1 MNTLARVPGWDFLRG
16 MCALAVA
23 IYHLFFWQDIAVL
36 NTFSSYGVY
45 MFFILSGASLTYTY
59 LGKYESGQLSIPGFL
74 RTRYLR
80 LAPLY
85 VILMLLSLPWKLQK
99 EGLTIDLVG
108 LYAINASLLFGFY
121 SPVNH
126 AVLIGGWSLGIE
138 VIFYLLFPVILWCLH
153 KRGLAL
159 AVFCCLLVLQL
170 IWIEGTLGGSGGYGE
185 NIVAFHQAPAFAAY
199 FMGGCLLG
207 AAKRRKQLGDS
218 VSQVFVLVCLLTGF
232 GLLLGLTTPIQGDEI
247 TGWRGFFLFCLCF
260 VMVYISTRLKAASG
274 MQKIAATLG
283 DATYGLYLLH
293 PVLFFGLTL
302 ALFPRLGISAPN
314 SWPVLWRLCFS
325 IVIIFTAFG
334 LALLSEK
341 YLEKPIRRWAR

>member
-1 MNTLARVPGWDFLRG
+1 MTTLARVPGWDLLRG
-16 MCALAVA
+16 LCALAVA
-23 IYHLFFWQDIAVL
+23 IYHLFFWQDIAAL
-36 NTFSSYGVY
+36 NTFGSYGVY
-45 MFFILSGASLTYTY
+45 LFFILSGASLTYTY
-59 LGKYESGQLSIPGFL
+59 LEKFESGQLSISGFL

-85 VILMLLSLPWKLQK
+85 MILMLLLLPWKLQK

-108 LYAINASLLFGFY
+108 LYALNASLLFGFY

-126 AVLIGGWSLGIE
+126 AVLVGGWSLGIE

-153 KRGLAL
+153 KRELAV
-159 AVFCCLLVLQL
+159 AVFCCLLALQL
-170 IWIEGTLGGSGGYGE
+170 IWIQGTLGASGGYGE
-185 NIVAFHQAPAFAAY
+185 NVVAYHQAPAFAAY

-207 AAKRRKQLGDS
+207 AAKRREQLGGPIAQAS
-218 VSQVFVLVCLLTGF
+218 GLICLLAGF
-232 GLLLGLTTPIQGDEI
+232 GLLLGLNTTTQGDEVL
-247 TGWRGFFLFCLCF
+247 GWRGLFLFCLCCA
-260 VMVYISTRLKAASG
+260 MVYISTRLKLARG
-274 MQKIAATLG
+274 MQKIAATFG

-314 SWPVLWRLCFS
+314 SWPVVWRLCFATA
-325 IVIIFTAFG
+325 IIFTACG